1 MRPAYVAS
9 RLWRTLC
16 VSTAYTQKR
25 GRIHCVTI
33 TSKEGDFLETA
44 RRSVPPGSRR
54 TAAQYFHV
62 PWAVRNTALPL
73 LPWQGRHRP
82 HAVGPHGTY
91 RRVLL
96 SAEGRYFASVEQL
109 EQHDPNSSR
118 AVWVLLDLFPQV
130 EYHAAAEFPATLL
143 CFAGGQALEIV
154 CVPIGRDVLI
164 DQVLQQREKSDT
176 QVIVL
181 VDDVAQISSL
191 TAACISAFCTVD
203 ADGHVSYYQKAG
215 KA

>member
-1 MRPAYVAS
+1 MKLRAD
-9 RLWRTLC
+9 L
-16 VSTAYTQKR
+16 
-25 GRIHCVTI
+25 
-33 TSKEGDFLETA
+33 
-44 RRSVPPGSRR
+44 
-54 TAAQYFHV
+54 
-62 PWAVRNTALPL
+62 
-73 LPWQGRHRP
+73 
-82 HAVGPHGTY
+82 Y
-91 RRVLL
+91 RREAGELLRNISMYPGLSETQLCHFFPGKEDTVHTLLARMVHTGRAIL
-96 SAEGRYFASVEQL
+96 SAEARYFANVEQL
-109 EQHDPNSSR
+109 EQHDSNSSR

-143 CFAGGQALEIV
+143 CFAGGQVIEIV
-154 CVPIGRDVLI
+154 CVPIGREVLI

-215 KA
+215 EA